1 MPELPEVETVA
12 RILRGRIVGETIAD
26 VQVNW
31 ERTIEG
37 WEVSAFRE
45 TLRGRTI
52 TGIGRRG
59 KYILIEVPPQWLI
72 VHLRMTGRLCD
83 CSVRDDPLL
92 SDKHVHVSLRFAS
105 GRVLYF
111 WDLRKFGRFWLVD
124 NPQAVVGDLGPEP
137 LDEGFSAAEFVRL
150 LMARRR
156 QLKPALL
163 DQRFLAGLGNIYVDE
178 ALWQAQLHPLR
189 RTHTLTQG
197 EAARLYTSIRR
208 VLRDALA
215 HDGTTLRDYR
225 TPCNE
230 PGQHQ
235 YMLAVYG
242 RQGEPCP
249 RCGGSI
255 ERIVVGQR
263 GTHYC
268 PRCQPGDEAPAA

>member
-12 RILRGRIVGETIAD
+12 RMLRERILGETIAD
-26 VQVNW
+26 VQVSW
-31 ERTIEG
+31 ERAIEG
-37 WEVSAFRE
+37 WEVPAFRE
-45 TLRGRTI
+45 ALHGRTVRAV
-52 TGIGRRG
+52 GRRG
-59 KYILIEVPPQWLI
+59 KHILIHVAPQWLV

-83 CSVRDDPLL
+83 CSRWDDPLL

-105 GRVLYF
+105 GRVLCF
-111 WDLRKFGRFWLVD
+111 WDMRKFGRFWLVD
-124 NPQAVVGDLGPEP
+124 DPQTVVGDLGPEP
-137 LDEGFSAAEFVRL
+137 LDEAFSAGELGNL
-150 LMARRR
+150 LAARRR

-178 ALWQAQLHPLR
+178 SLWQAQLHPLR
-189 RTHTLTQG
+189 HTHTLTSA
-197 EAARLYTSIRR
+197 EAARLHAAIRC
-208 VLRDALA
+208 VLEEALA

-235 YMLAVYG
+235 HALAVYG

-249 RCGGSI
+249 RCGGPI
-255 ERIVVGQR
+255 ERMVVGQR

-268 PRCQPGDEAPAA
+268 PRCQPADEALSA